1 MEKKSVVPKSR
12 LPKVLLWVFMGA
24 VLIIFVI
31 HGQYLKG
38 GIDDAFISFRYARN
52 LASGYGFVF
61 NPGGK
66 RVEGFT
72 NLLWVLILSLLYNTG
87 IGFITASRVLGLL
100 LGAGSLLGVFA
111 IARKR
116 IGSYSLWAVLPPLV
130 LACNSCFVGWS
141 VRMMGTPLFTFL
153 VVAGIY
159 FHCQRRWLP
168 SGIILG
174 IAALSRQ
181 EVILIAL
188 PLWVTLLLVGF
199 PNEQKKE
206 TAKNISTAAIPLG
219 IMLMGLLIWRLL
231 YFGYPLPNTF
241 YAKVSGGWI
250 EYSHGFRYV
259 KEFFYKYLAYWL
271 IPGLLFLGWKKI
283 QVDHYLK
290 ALGGIVLLYFIYII
304 YIGGDYPFHP
314 FYRYFHPLL
323 PFAILL
329 SCELLF
335 RASQTLEKRGRK
347 ALYIIIVLAL
357 ALTIL
362 PSREQKYDRNLTR
375 VIRGGRFLGT
385 WLRQNTPPDT
395 TLAVGPAGAI
405 PFYANRFTYDLHG
418 LTDTHIA
425 HRKITM
431 SEKNYSSLGKYDAE
445 YIIQQ
450 APDIIM
456 LNPSTSRSPREYDLN
471 HPGLA
476 AMAHVYRDVF
486 NHPEF
491 RKNYT
496 LKLIPIHDFFLHLY
510 FHKRHETDNSFFI
523 NN

>member
-1 MEKKSVVPKSR
+1 MEEKSLAPEKK
-12 LPKVLLWVFMGA
+12 LPKVPLCVFMGA
-24 VLIIFVI
+24 VLLIFVI

-61 NPGGK
+61 NPGGE

-72 NLLWVLILSLLYNTG
+72 NLLWVLILSLLYKTG
-87 IGFITASRVLGLL
+87 IDFISASRVLGLL
-100 LGAGSLLGVFA
+100 LGTGSLLGVFA
-111 IARKR
+111 IARNR
-116 IGSYSLWAVLPPLV
+116 IGSSSLWAILPPLV

-153 VVAGIY
+153 VIAGTY
-159 FHCQRRWLP
+159 LHYQRRWLL
-168 SGIILG
+168 SGIIFG
-174 IAALSRQ
+174 MAALSRQ
-181 EVILIAL
+181 EVLLIVL
-188 PLWVTLLLVGF
+188 PLWITLILVGLRKG
-199 PNEQKKE
+199 QKKE
-206 TAKNISTAAIPLG
+206 TARNISTAVIPFG
-219 IMLMGLLIWRLL
+219 IMVMGLLIWRLL

-259 KEFFYKYLAYWL
+259 KEFFYKYLAYWI
-271 IPGLLFLGWKKI
+271 IPALLLLGWKKI
-283 QVDHYLK
+283 KVDYYIK
-290 ALGGIVLLYFIYII
+290 TLGGIILLYLIYII

-314 FYRYFHPLL
+314 FYRYLNPLL

-335 RASQTLEKRGRK
+335 RASQKLNDHGRK

-357 ALTIL
+357 TLTIF

-375 VIRGGRFLGT
+375 VIRWGRLLGN
-385 WLRQNTPPDT
+385 WLRQNTPPNT

-405 PFYANRFTYDLHG
+405 PFYADRFTYDLHG
-418 LTDTHIA
+418 LTDTYIA
-425 HRKITM
+425 HRKITI
-431 SEKNYSSLGKYDAE
+431 SEKSYSSLGKYDAG
-445 YIIQQ
+445 YIIRQ
-450 APDIIM
+450 APDIIL
-456 LNPSTSRSPREYDLN
+456 LNPSTSRSPREFDLN
-471 HPGLA
+471 HPEFA
-476 AMAHVYRDVF
+476 AMAYVYRDVF

-496 LKLIPIHDFFLHLY
+496 LKLIPIHDYFLHLY
-510 FHKRHETDNSFFI
+510 LHKRHENNSFFFI
-523 NN
+523 KN